1 MDQTRVIEVKKNILA
16 ANDEAADAFRAE
28 RAQEGTFFVDVMAS
42 PGAGKTTLLLA
53 LIRELRA
60 RGVEALG
67 VIEAD
72 LESDVDA
79 QKIKEAGVASVELNT
94 RGVCHVEMGMV
105 TMAFEAFDG
114 DRFDYLFLENIG
126 NLVCPADFDTGA
138 HTRVMLLSVPEGWD
152 KVMKYPPMVAAVD
165 ALIVTKCDYLPL
177 NEDFDMD
184 RLKERAR
191 MLNPNLEIF
200 VTSART
206 GEGIERLV
214 GAIAQAASAADTKL
228 DVLIPYQRGDLVSL
242 AHERCHIISE
252 SHGEAGTR
260 LQLLVAPAFVSTFSS
275 YLVPE
280 GDA

>member
-53 LIRELRA
+53 LICELRA

-152 KVMKYPPMVAAVD
+152 KVMKYPPMFAAVD

-206 GEGIERLV
+206 DEGIGELADWMQSQRAEKV
-214 GAIAQAASAADTKL
+214 QA
-228 DVLIPYQRGDLVSL
+228 
-242 AHERCHIISE
+242 
-252 SHGEAGTR
+252 
-260 LQLLVAPAFVSTFSS
+260 
-275 YLVPE
+275 
-280 GDA
+280 